1 MEKIIL
7 ASGSP
12 RRRELLPQIGVKDFE
27 IIPAEA
33 EPPIPAGMHPDEA
46 VKLISAAKASEV
58 SAKYPD
64 AVIMAADTV
73 VALGNKILGKPADS
87 DEAFSHLKML
97 SGNSHSVY
105 TGVTVRRGD
114 KILTEFE
121 RSEVFFIPLTD
132 EQIRRYIATGESS
145 DKAGSYAVQ
154 GLGSLLVERIEG
166 DYFNVMGLPLCLLG
180 KMLKNFGIVLL

>member
-145 DKAGSYAVQ
+145 DKAGSYALQV
-154 GLGSLLVERIEG
+154 
-166 DYFNVMGLPLCLLG
+166 
-180 KMLKNFGIVLL
+180 